1 MPEYILSLDQ
11 GTTSSRAVVFDRD
24 LNMIS
29 AAQEEF
35 EQIFPHP
42 GWVEHN
48 PIDIWN
54 TQLSTAEHAL
64 NKAGPDAS
72 SVAAIG
78 VTNQRETTILWDRK
92 TGKPVCN
99 AVVWQD
105 RRTSTFCDD
114 LKKQGLA
121 ELIRNKTG
129 LVIDA
134 YFSASKLKWLLDN
147 LTGVRSKAERGELA
161 FGTVDAWIIWNL
173 TAGQLHL
180 TDHSNAS
187 RTMLYNLHNADWDD
201 ELLEIFDI
209 PRVILPK
216 IVPSSGICGKVEIDS
231 PLKGIPI
238 AGIAGDQQAAL
249 FGQACFKP
257 GMMKN
262 TYGTGGFLMLNTG
275 DVPSVSEN
283 NLLTTVAWNI
293 AGKNTYALEGSVFIA
308 GAVVQWLRDGLGIIK
323 SSSEIETLAN
333 SVNDNGG
340 VTFVPAFTGLGAPNW
355 DPSARGTIIGLTRGT
370 NKGHIARAALESIAF
385 QIDDV
390 LQAMESDAGFKVK
403 ELRVDG
409 GAAANNTLLQF
420 QSDISDRPLVRPA
433 ITETTA
439 LGAAMLAGYAA
450 GMWKD
455 LDELSQKWQAD
466 REFRPAMP
474 DSARSKLIA
483 VWHNAIARSK
493 NWAE

>member
-11 GTTSSRAVVFDRD
+11 GTTSSRSIVFDRD
-24 LNMIS
+24 LNIIS
-29 AAQEEF
+29 VSQIEF
-35 EQIFPHP
+35 EQIFPRP

-48 PIDIWN
+48 PADIWN
-54 TQLSTAEHAL
+54 TQLSTAEQAL
-64 NKAGPDAS
+64 SKAGLDAS
-72 SVAAIG
+72 QVTAIG
-78 VTNQRETTILWDRK
+78 ITNQRETAVLWDRK
-92 TGKPVCN
+92 TGRPLCN

-105 RRTSTFCDD
+105 RRTSSLCDD
-114 LKKQGLA
+114 LKNGGYA
-121 ELIRNKTG
+121 EVIRSKTG

-134 YFSASKLKWLLDN
+134 YFSASKLKWMLDN
-147 LTGVRSKAERGELA
+147 LPAARKKAEKGDLA

-173 TAGQLHL
+173 TAGQSHL

-187 RTMLYNLHNADWDD
+187 RTMLYNLHTAAWDD
-201 ELLEIFDI
+201 EMLEIFGL
-209 PRVILPK
+209 PRTILPK

-275 DVPSVSEN
+275 DAPTVSEN
-283 NLLTTVAWNI
+283 NLLTTVAWNL
-293 AGKNTYALEGSVFIA
+293 AGNNTYALEGSVFIA
-308 GAVVQWLRDGLGIIK
+308 GAVVQWLRDGLGIIR
-323 SSSEIETLAN
+323 SSSEIEALAN
-333 SVNDNGG
+333 SVEDNAG
-340 VTFVPAFTGLGAPNW
+340 VIFVPAFTGLGAPRW
-355 DPSARGTIIGLTRGT
+355 DQSARGTIIGLTRGAS
-370 NKGHIARAALESIAF
+370 KGHLARAALESIAF

-390 LQAMESDAGFKVK
+390 LKAMESDAGFRVK

-420 QSDISDRPLVRPA
+420 QSDLSDRPLIRPL

-439 LGAAMLAGYAA
+439 LGAAMLAGLAA
-450 GMWKD
+450 GLWKD
-455 LDELSQKWQAD
+455 LDELAHKWKAD
-466 REFRPAMP
+466 REFRPAMKP
-474 DSARSKLIA
+474 DTRSTLLAAWNKA
-483 VWHNAIARSK
+483 VERSQ